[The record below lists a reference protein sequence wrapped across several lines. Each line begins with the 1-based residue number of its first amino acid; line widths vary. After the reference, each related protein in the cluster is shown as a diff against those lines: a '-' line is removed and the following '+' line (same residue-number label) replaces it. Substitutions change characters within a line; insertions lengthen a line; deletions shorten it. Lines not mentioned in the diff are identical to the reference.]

1 MQPNTTPA
9 VLKPLK
15 TGLPLGTAE
24 YSYTRREHITHK
36 KSRYPMDLHGYLLFF
51 SLLMPQ
57 SLLDLTF
64 QKQLAFR
71 SFLDRVQFISAN

>member
-1 MQPNTTPA
+1 
-9 VLKPLK
+9 
-15 TGLPLGTAE
+15 
-24 YSYTRREHITHK
+24 
-36 KSRYPMDLHGYLLFF
+36 MDLHGYLLFF

-71 SFLDRVQFISAN
+71 GFLDRVQFISAN